1 MASMIYDNI
10 MGNQFRQEDGLNR
23 ETRMESVEVIHVNR
37 EFSEDLMEGS
47 VDHKHMIKRE
57 LARGLADELLKENK
71 IEFRE
76 QKDPYKF
83 STLFYAG
90 IRVVNKSINYVNL
103 EGTVFKVNGK
113 EFRED
118 EIIEAIKETFP
129 ERLI

>member
-1 MASMIYDNI
+1 MYSMTYD
-10 MGNQFRQEDGLNR
+10 MTGNPFREEDGWNR
-23 ETRMESVEVIHVNR
+23 ETRMESVEIIHVTR
-37 EFSEDLMEGS
+37 EVSEDVMEGS

-76 QKDPYKF
+76 QKDLYKF
-83 STLFYAG
+83 STLFNAS
-90 IRVVNKSINYVNL
+90 IRVVNNSVNYVNL

>member
-1 MASMIYDNI
+1 MYSMTYD
-10 MGNQFRQEDGLNR
+10 MTGNPFREEDGWNR

-57 LARGLADELLKENK
+57 LARELADELLKENK

-76 QKDPYKF
+76 QKDLYKF
-83 STLFYAG
+83 STLFNAS
-90 IRVVNKSINYVNL
+90 IRVVNNSVNYVNL

>member
-1 MASMIYDNI
+1 MYSMTYD
-10 MGNQFRQEDGLNR
+10 MTGNPFREEDGLNR

-76 QKDPYKF
+76 QKDLYKF
-83 STLFYAG
+83 STLFNAS
-90 IRVVNKSINYVNL
+90 IRVVNNSVNYVNL

>member
-1 MASMIYDNI
+1 MYSMTYD
-10 MGNQFRQEDGLNR
+10 MTGNPFREEDGWNR

-76 QKDPYKF
+76 QKDLYKF
-83 STLFYAG
+83 STLFNAS
-90 IRVVNKSINYVNL
+90 IRVVNNSVNYVNL

>member
-1 MASMIYDNI
+1 MYSMTYD
-10 MGNQFRQEDGLNR
+10 MTGNPFREEDGWNR
-23 ETRMESVEVIHVNR
+23 ETRMESVEIIHVTR
-37 EFSEDLMEGS
+37 EVSEDVMEGS

-57 LARGLADELLKENK
+57 LARELADELLKENK

-76 QKDPYKF
+76 QKDLYKF
-83 STLFYAG
+83 STLFNAS
-90 IRVVNKSINYVNL
+90 IRVVNNSVNYVNL

>member
-1 MASMIYDNI
+1 MYSMTYD
-10 MGNQFRQEDGLNR
+10 MTGNPFREEDGWNR
-23 ETRMESVEVIHVNR
+23 ETRMESVEVIHVTR
-37 EFSEDLMEGS
+37 EVSEDVMEGS

-57 LARGLADELLKENK
+57 LARELADELLKENK

-76 QKDPYKF
+76 QKDLYKF
-83 STLFYAG
+83 STLFNAS
-90 IRVVNKSINYVNL
+90 IRVVNNSVNYVNL